1 MKFHE
6 ISSVFYDISFIFFI
20 VHFVFLPADK
30 GCARDD
36 KDESFVLTAKIFS
49 DFLMA

>member
-1 MKFHE
+1 MEFSHE
-6 ISSVFYDISFIFFI
+6 IRSVYYDISF
-20 VHFVFLPADK
+20 VVDFVFLPADK
-30 GCARDD
+30 RCAKDD